1 MRKVGNANVV
11 IGEQGRHVSPWRC
24 RIMRTWISPE
34 TTGNATSPTASA
46 CKNVRE
52 AIEMT
57 KDEKRAMDARGITC
71 QSKDVF
77 CYKEF
82 RYERLAVAV
91 SYAEIDADRPRLG
104 GGNA

>member
-11 IGEQGRHVSPWRC
+11 IGEQGLPVSPWRC

-57 KDEKRAMDARGITC
+57 KDEKRTIDAHGITC
-71 QSKDVF
+71 QWIDFFS
-77 CYKEF
+77 YKEF
-82 RYERLAVAV
+82 RYERLADAV
-91 SYAEIDADRPRLG
+91 RYVEIDADRPRLG